1 MIPRGIAN
9 HISIA
14 RIFFS
19 ITILF
24 IRPLSILFLLVY
36 ILCGITDIL
45 DGYIARKT
53 HTESSLGSKID
64 SIADLI
70 MIIVLMLVLFPFF
83 HPNHKIIV
91 WVVIIGVIKLIS
103 IIIVFIKYRT
113 FQIIHTYGNKIVG
126 FLLFMYPISL
136 YFNQSNIFLYTTCII
151 ASLAAFEEILI
162 NVSSNVLIADKRSIF
177 YN

>member
-1 MIPRGIAN
+1 MPIGIAN
-9 HISIA
+9 YISIA
-14 RIFFS
+14 RIFLS

-24 IRPLSILFLLVY
+24 IRPLSMLFLLVY
-36 ILCGITDIL
+36 ILCGITDVL

-70 MIIVLMLVLFPFF
+70 MTIVLMLVLFPFF
-83 HPNHKIIV
+83 HLNHKIIV
-91 WVVIIGVIKLIS
+91 WVVIIGVTKVIS

-113 FQIIHTYGNKIVG
+113 FEIIHTYGNKIVG
-126 FLLFMYPISL
+126 FVLFMYPISL
-136 YFNQSNIFLYTTCII
+136 YFIQSNILVYIICTI

-162 NVSSNVLIADKRSIF
+162 NVSSNVLRANKRSIF
-177 YN
+177 YK